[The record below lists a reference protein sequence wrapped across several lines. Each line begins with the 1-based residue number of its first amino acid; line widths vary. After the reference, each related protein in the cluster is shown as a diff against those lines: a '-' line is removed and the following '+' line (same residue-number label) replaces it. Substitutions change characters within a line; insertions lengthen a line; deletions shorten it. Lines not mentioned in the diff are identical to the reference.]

1 MMKKLPPE
9 IKKQHQ
15 AEACH
20 KYYLAHKTEIR
31 IKRRPKLHEYYL
43 RNKTRIHAYQ
53 KQYWREHKQAIY
65 ARIERNDPDKVYR
78 RRKGLES
85 YYRHRKERILKTYES
100 RHKSRLIPKS
110 EPLGI

>member
-1 MMKKLPPE
+1 
-9 IKKQHQ
+9 
-15 AEACH
+15 
-20 KYYLAHKTEIR
+20 R

-100 RHKSRLIPKS
+100 RHKYRLIPKS
-110 EPLGI
+110 EPLGISYIQTKWLFKQLGLSPNTWQFIIKSKK